1 MTPRNVIVNVC
12 RKDCEE
18 MNEEGMK
25 VSEAIRRL
33 TGLDEPGV
41 DKLIRFILILSAE
54 SVRSIRYDADGLIV
68 GFEAD
73 ELKEEQT

>member
-18 MNEEGMK
+18 MNEEGRK

-73 ELKEEQT
+73 ELKEEQA